1 MNFTKIYELIISQWL
16 NVVILNI
23 YIYKLSLFI
32 EKLVDRLL
40 VLYDYWLN
48 IVNNKRVSKYI

>member
-16 NVVILNI
+16 NAVILNI

-48 IVNNKRVSKYI
+48 IVNNKRVSKHI